1 MLSESAFL
9 FTQFKNAQATGK
21 QSFYY
26 GKANRSQD
34 CWDRRGGGQ
43 KAPFLYCPIGVF
55 YPLKVGG
62 TNVGSGK
69 LGFLIPLALLNY
81 LLSVLIQ

>member
-55 YPLKVGG
+55 
-62 TNVGSGK
+62 
-69 LGFLIPLALLNY
+69 IP
-81 LLSVLIQ
+81 

>member
-34 CWDRRGGGQ
+34 SWKWGRR
-43 KAPFLYCPIGVF
+43 APDLYCPIRIF
-55 YPLKVGG
+55 
-62 TNVGSGK
+62 
-69 LGFLIPLALLNY
+69 IP
-81 LLSVLIQ
+81 